1 MIPRTPDDALAALAA
16 LGEQPDSR
24 FDLTA
29 AALCCAIH
37 DAPDTDPTE
46 ALAVLE
52 EITACARAE
61 EPKSAE
67 ALAMVCYGRFG
78 LHGALD
84 DFEDPRNASLL
95 DILVHRKGLPVGL
108 GIVWRH
114 VAALSGARLAGT
126 NTPGRFLMRLDGP
139 DALSGDGFDLIDVF
153 EGGALVSEE
162 AVSRLALQAGEALNP
177 KALRPVPDRVMAVR
191 LQTNIAMR
199 ARADARL
206 DEWERAAHRRALLC
220 PWDGRL
226 HLDHA
231 EAAAALDQLGTARAA
246 ARKATL
252 DPRPETAEAA
262 QALLD
267 RLTRRL
273 N

>member
-1 MIPRTPDDALAALAA
+1 MIPRTPDDALAALAT

-37 DAPDTDPTE
+37 DAPDTDTAD

-52 EITACARAE
+52 ELTACARSDR
-61 EPKSAE
+61 PQSAE
-67 ALAMVCYGRFG
+67 ALAMVCFARFG
-78 LHGALD
+78 FHGARD
-84 DFEDPRNASLL
+84 DFDDPRNASLL
-95 DILVHRKGLPVGL
+95 DILVGRRGLPVGL

-114 VAALSGARLAGT
+114 VASISGARLAGT
-126 NTPGRFLMRLDGP
+126 NTPARFLMRLDG
-139 DALSGDGFDLIDVF
+139 DEATGADGFDLIDVF
-153 EGGALVSEE
+153 EGGALVSE
-162 AVSRLALQAGEALNP
+162 AAAAMLATQAGEPLEA

-199 ARADARL
+199 ARADGRL

-231 EAAAALDQLGTARAA
+231 EAAAALDQLGTARTAA
-246 ARKATL
+246 KRATL
-252 DPRPETAEAA
+252 DPRPETARAG